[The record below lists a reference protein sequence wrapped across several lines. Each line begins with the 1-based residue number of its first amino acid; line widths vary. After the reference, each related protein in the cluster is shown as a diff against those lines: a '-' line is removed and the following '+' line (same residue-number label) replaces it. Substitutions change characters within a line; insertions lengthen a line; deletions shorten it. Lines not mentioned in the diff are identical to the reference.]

1 MNSYLKDRKICTKVD
16 NSISKLH
23 SVKFGVPQGSVLG
36 LLFFLLYVNDLPEA
50 SHFETT
56 LFADDTNLHLSHSN
70 VKTLQVQVSLE
81 MKNIENWIS
90 KNKLTINY
98 KKCAFMVIS
107 NTSNPNSD
115 FQISINHNL
124 IDRTKGAFRLDAK
137 QPKFDVINSSRKIAT
152 GRNLREQLRNSACLQ
167 AVVR

>member
-1 MNSYLKDRKICTKVD
+1 M
-16 NSISKLH
+16 H
-23 SVKFGVPQGSVLG
+23 SVKFGVPQGSILG
-36 LLFFLLYVNDLPEA
+36 PLFLLYVNDLPEA

-56 LFADDTNLHLSHSN
+56 LFADDTNLHYNTYLHLSHSN

-90 KNKLTINY
+90 ENELTINY
-98 KKCAFMVIS
+98 KKSAFMVIS

-124 IDRTKGAFRLDAK
+124 IDRTSTVKYLGVYLNSDLSWKTHVDYLAKRLSK
-137 QPKFDVINSSRKIAT
+137 
-152 GRNLREQLRNSACLQ
+152 ACGMLYK
-167 AVVR
+167 